1 MDAKTLQNIVN
12 KLRSRND
19 TITTSTDRDNKS
31 SSPMIPMIPT
41 IRTEH
46 PMIPSI
52 PIASSAINHHHH
64 HSPPI
69 AHSEGSDSGD
79 NNGSTSRGSYS
90 QEVRYNTMQKGSASE
105 VR

>member
-19 TITTSTDRDNKS
+19 TIITSTERDNKS
-31 SSPMIPMIPT
+31 SSPMTPMIPT

-46 PMIPSI
+46 PTIPSI
-52 PIASSAINHHHH
+52 PIASTDINHY

-69 AHSEGSDSGD
+69 APSEGSDSGD

-90 QEVRYNTMQKGSASE
+90 QEVRYNTVQKGSISE

>member
-19 TITTSTDRDNKS
+19 TIITSTERDNKS

-46 PMIPSI
+46 LTVPSI

-64 HSPPI
+64 SPPI
-69 AHSEGSDSGD
+69 APSEGSGSVD
-79 NNGSTSRGSYS
+79 NNGSSSRGSYS

>member
-19 TITTSTDRDNKS
+19 AMITSTERDS
-31 SSPMIPMIPT
+31 IICTEDPT
-41 IRTEH
+41 IPR
-46 PMIPSI
+46 I
-52 PIASSAINHHHH
+52 PIVSSAINHHHH

-69 AHSEGSDSGD
+69 APSEGSGTVANDG
-79 NNGSTSRGSYS
+79 GSSSYS
-90 QEVRYNTMQKGSASE
+90 QEVRYNTVQKGSASE

>member
-1 MDAKTLQNIVN
+1 
-12 KLRSRND
+12 
-19 TITTSTDRDNKS
+19 
-31 SSPMIPMIPT
+31 MIPT

-46 PMIPSI
+46 PTIPSI

-69 AHSEGSDSGD
+69 APSEGSGSVD
-79 NNGSTSRGSYS
+79 NDGGSSRGSYS
-90 QEVRYNTMQKGSASE
+90 QEVRYNKMQKGSASE